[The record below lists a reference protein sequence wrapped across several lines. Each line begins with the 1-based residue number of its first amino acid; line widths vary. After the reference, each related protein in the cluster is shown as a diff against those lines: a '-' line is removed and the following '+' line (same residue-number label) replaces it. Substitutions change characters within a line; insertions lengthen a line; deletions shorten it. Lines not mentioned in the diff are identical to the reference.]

1 MLRQEIPLVELLL
14 MLRLY
19 DENSED
25 KYHDRKSYSRH
36 TRKNK
41 CITKDTTKGGEVW
54 KVLKILIGM
63 LKIS

>member
-1 MLRQEIPLVELLL
+1 MKIQEINIMIEK
-14 MLRLY
+14 
-19 DENSED
+19 N
-25 KYHDRKSYSRH
+25 YSRH

-41 CITKDTTKGGEVW
+41 CITKDTTKGGEIW